1 MKKIS
6 ILLAIILT
14 IGLFVITDVSAED
27 NFKAALLV
35 SGNVD
40 DQGWNQYAY
49 EGLQLIEEEHG
60 WEIAYTESVSQSDQ
74 YDIIRSYANQ
84 GFDLIVGHGYEYE
97 DALTRAANQYPDV
110 YFLQIGGQ
118 AANGDNL
125 SSAIF
130 ADGHSGYL
138 PGVFVAHMTETEKI
152 GFVGAE
158 AIPTVVTEFAAM
170 RNAIE
175 KTNPDIEI
183 IESFTGSWVDVGAA
197 RETAIAQINQGVD
210 IIIPIGDAASI
221 GVIEAALEEDIYV
234 IGWSR
239 DQRPLAPELVIA
251 SLEQRVDWAIV
262 DFAEKI
268 LNDEYPGDNIKLGL
282 DNGYIQF
289 THFLDFVPDE
299 YIEIVRETEEKIID
313 GEIDL
318 LGEYAR

>member
-1 MKKIS
+1 MKKLTF
-6 ILLAIILT
+6 LLAALLVIS
-14 IGLFVITDVSAED
+14 LFATTGVSAED
-27 NFKAALLV
+27 DFKAALLV

-49 EGLQLIEEEHG
+49 EGLQLIEMQHG
-60 WEIAYTESVSQSDQ
+60 WEIAYTESVAQADQ

-84 GFDLIVGHGYEYE
+84 GFDLIIGHGFEYE

-118 AANGDNL
+118 AENGDNL
-125 SSAIF
+125 SSAVF
-130 ADGHSGYL
+130 TDGHSGYL

-152 GFVGAE
+152 GFVGAA

-175 KTNPDIEI
+175 KVNPDIEI
-183 IESFTGSWVDVGAA
+183 VEAYTGSWVDVGAA

-262 DFAEKI
+262 DFAEMI
-268 LNDEYPGDNIKLGL
+268 LNNEFPGTNTLLGL

-289 THFLDFVPDE
+289 THFLDFVPEE
-299 YIEIVRETEEKIID
+299 YIDIVRETEEKVINN
-313 GEIDL
+313 EIDL